1 MDRRA
6 DWAVDEPYLI
16 RKALYKIAHD
26 KMTLEQLLK
35 KAPTEEGPYNDHL
48 RRHLVNLEQ
57 DAQLR
62 AAIKKV
68 VAKRK
73 PIEIDS
79 TEAFKLR
86 SMGLIKLQDNAVMP
100 LCNLY
105 RDYFSKRL

>member
-1 MDRRA
+1 
-6 DWAVDEPYLI
+6 
-16 RKALYKIAHD
+16 
-26 KMTLEQLLK
+26 MTLEQLLK

-86 SMGLIKLQDNAVMP
+86 SMGLIKLQVQPTAKAVV
-100 LCNLY
+100 
-105 RDYFSKRL
+105 